1 MFSALVT
8 LVGLQTEQDRF
19 EELLET
25 VNNTRRISEFI
36 WQWVPDGRT
45 SDRKSPTSRGNG
57 ANLAHMFGP
66 IFADRRTGIGRVGS
80 AACSECKLWV

>member
-36 WQWVPDGRT
+36 WQ
-45 SDRKSPTSRGNG
+45 
-57 ANLAHMFGP
+57 
-66 IFADRRTGIGRVGS
+66 
-80 AACSECKLWV
+80 